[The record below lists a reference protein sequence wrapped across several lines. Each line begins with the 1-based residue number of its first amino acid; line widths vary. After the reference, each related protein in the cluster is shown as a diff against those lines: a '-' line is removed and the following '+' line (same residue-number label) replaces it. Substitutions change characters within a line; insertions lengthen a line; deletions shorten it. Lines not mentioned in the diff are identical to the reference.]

1 MLNPSDKQAAL
12 EEGSMDKV
20 LLWIDRGVWRLPL
33 ALTLLNG
40 FGAAIGL
47 VVLLR

>member
-1 MLNPSDKQAAL
+1 
-12 EEGSMDKV
+12 MDKV
-20 LLWIDRGVWRLPL
+20 LHWVDRGVWRLPL

-40 FGAAIGL
+40 SIAAIGL